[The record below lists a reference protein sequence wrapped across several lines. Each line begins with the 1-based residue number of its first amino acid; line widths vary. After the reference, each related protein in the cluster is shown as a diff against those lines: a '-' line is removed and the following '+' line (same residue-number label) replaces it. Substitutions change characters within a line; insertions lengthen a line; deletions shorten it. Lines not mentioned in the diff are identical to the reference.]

1 MRMENPPSSNEEKE
15 PVPSAAASGVPS
27 AAPSLADLRQEY
39 RHASLRR
46 DEVAA
51 EPFAQFRD
59 WFEAARQSGIVE
71 PNAMTLS
78 TVEAATGQP
87 SSRIVLLK
95 GLDDTGFTFFTNY
108 ESRKGRELAA
118 QPKAALGFFWKE
130 LERQVNVRGAV
141 EQVTREE
148 SEAYFHS
155 RPRTSQLGA
164 HASAQSRAIPG
175 RVWLEEQFAALE
187 RKYPEGTVIPLPC
200 TWGGY
205 RLIPEAFE
213 FWQGRPSRL
222 HDRISYTRK
231 PDGNWRLDRL
241 SP

>member
-1 MRMENPPSSNEEKE
+1 MRTENPPSSNTET
-15 PVPSAAASGVPS
+15 
-27 AAPSLADLRQEY
+27 APSLADLRMEY
-39 RHASLRR
+39 RRHSLRR
-46 DEVAA
+46 HEVAA
-51 EPFAQFRD
+51 DPFLQFRT
-59 WFEAARQSGIVE
+59 WFAEAQQAGIVE

-78 TVEAATGQP
+78 TVDAATGQP

-95 GLDDTGFTFFTNY
+95 GLDDRGFTFFSNY
-108 ESRKGRELAA
+108 ASHKGRELAA
-118 QPKAALGFFWKE
+118 QPRAAIGFFWKE
-130 LERQVNVRGAV
+130 LERQVNVRGIV

-164 HASAQSRAIPG
+164 HASAQSSVIPG
-175 RVWLEEQFAALE
+175 RPWLEHQFADLE
-187 RKYPEGTVIPLPC
+187 KKYPDGTIVPLPC

-205 RLIPEAFE
+205 RLIPEAIE

-222 HDRISYTRK
+222 HDRLCYSRNEA
-231 PDGNWRLDRL
+231 GRWELNRL

>member
-1 MRMENPPSSNEEKE
+1 MRMENPPSSNAKE
-15 PVPSAAASGVPS
+15 P
-27 AAPSLADLRQEY
+27 APSLADLRMDY
-39 RHASLRR
+39 RRHSLRR
-46 DEVAA
+46 DQVAA
-51 EPFAQFRD
+51 DPFAQFRA
-59 WFEAARQSGIVE
+59 WFAEAQQAGIVE

-78 TVEAATGQP
+78 TVAPATGQP

-95 GLDDTGFTFFTNY
+95 GLDDRGFTFFSNY
-108 ESRKGRELAA
+108 ESQKGRELAT

-130 LERQVNVRGAV
+130 LERQVNVRGTV

-155 RPRTSQLGA
+155 RPWASQLGA
-164 HASAQSRAIPG
+164 HASAQSTAIPG
-175 RVWLEEQFAALE
+175 RPWLEEQFVALE
-187 RKYPEGTVIPLPC
+187 KKYPEGTLVPLPC

-205 RLIPEAFE
+205 RLLPEAIE

-222 HDRISYTRK
+222 HDRICYTRNQAG
-231 PDGNWRLDRL
+231 DWQIDRL

>member
-1 MRMENPPSSNEEKE
+1 MMRMENP
-15 PVPSAAASGVPS
+15 VSGN
-27 AAPSLADLRQEY
+27 AKDTAPSLADLRMEY
-39 RHASLRR
+39 RRHSLRR

-51 EPFAQFRD
+51 DPFAQFRI
-59 WFEAARQSGIVE
+59 WFAEAQESGIVE

-78 TVEAATGQP
+78 TVDPGSGQP

-95 GLDDTGFTFFTNY
+95 GLDDRGFTFFSNY
-108 ESRKGRELAA
+108 ASQKGRELAA
-118 QPKAALGFFWKE
+118 QPRAALGFFWKE
-130 LERQVNVRGAV
+130 LERQVNVRGIV

-164 HASAQSRAIPG
+164 HASAQSSVIPG
-175 RVWLEEQFAALE
+175 REWLEGQFEALAG
-187 RKYPEGTVIPLPC
+187 KYPEGTVVPLPC

-205 RLIPEAFE
+205 RLIPEALE

-222 HDRISYTRK
+222 HDRICYTASEGGTWK
-231 PDGNWRLDRL
+231 LERL

>member
-1 MRMENPPSSNEEKE
+1 MRMENPAPGNEKE
-15 PVPSAAASGVPS
+15 PSL
-27 AAPSLADLRQEY
+27 SLADLRQEY
-39 RHASLRR
+39 RQASLRR

-51 EPFAQFRD
+51 EPFAQFRS
-59 WFEAARQSGIVE
+59 WFAAAQQSGIVE

-78 TVEAATGQP
+78 TVDTTTGQP

-95 GLDDTGFTFFTNY
+95 GLDDLGFTFFSNY
-108 ESRKGRELAA
+108 ASRKGLELATNA
-118 QPKAALGFFWKE
+118 RAALGFFWKE
-130 LERQVNVRGAV
+130 LERQVNVRGVV

-148 SEAYFHS
+148 SEAYFHT

-164 HASAQSRAIPG
+164 HASAQSSAIPG
-175 RVWLEEQFAALE
+175 RPWLEEQFTALD

-205 RLIPEAFE
+205 RLIPEAME

-222 HDRISYTRK
+222 HDRICYTRET
-231 PDGNWRLDRL
+231 GGGWRIDRL

>member
-1 MRMENPPSSNEEKE
+1 MRMENPTPGNDKE
-15 PVPSAAASGVPS
+15 T
-27 AAPSLADLRQEY
+27 APSMAGLRMEY
-39 RHASLRR
+39 RRHSLRR

-51 EPFAQFRD
+51 DPFVQFRA
-59 WFEAARQSGIVE
+59 WFEEAQRSDIIE

-78 TVEAATGQP
+78 TVNAASGQP

-95 GLDDTGFTFFTNY
+95 GLDDRGFTFFSNY
-108 ESRKGRELAA
+108 SSQKGRELAA
-118 QPKAALGFFWKE
+118 QPRAAVGFFWKE
-130 LERQVNVRGAV
+130 LERQVNVRGLV

-148 SEAYFHS
+148 SEAYFQS

-164 HASAQSRAIPG
+164 HASAQSNAIPG
-175 RVWLEEQFAALE
+175 RPWLEEQFSALD
-187 RKYPEGTVIPLPC
+187 RKYPEGTAIPLPC

-205 RLIPEAFE
+205 RLIPEVME

-222 HDRISYTRK
+222 HDRICYTLES
-231 PDGNWRLDRL
+231 GGSWRIDRL

>member
-1 MRMENPPSSNEEKE
+1 MENPTSSNAKE
-15 PVPSAAASGVPS
+15 P
-27 AAPSLADLRQEY
+27 APSLADLRQDY
-39 RHASLRR
+39 RQASLRR
-46 DEVAA
+46 DQVAA
-51 EPFAQFRD
+51 DPFAQFRD
-59 WFEAARQSGIVE
+59 WFGEAQQSGIVE

-78 TVEAATGQP
+78 TVDATSGQP

-95 GLDDTGFTFFTNY
+95 GLDDRGFTFFTNY
-108 ESRKGRELAA
+108 ESRKGRELAG
-118 QPKAALGFFWKE
+118 QPRAALGFFWKE
-130 LERQVNVRGAV
+130 LERQVNVRGTV
-141 EQVTREE
+141 EKVTREE
-148 SEAYFHS
+148 SEAYFQI
-155 RPRTSQLGA
+155 RPRASQLGA

-187 RKYPEGTVIPLPC
+187 QKYPEGTEIPLPG

-205 RLIPEAFE
+205 RLIPEALE